1 MRELLKLLAHPTRF
15 ERVAFAFGGQT
26 PTPPVP
32 EQRIRTNRERG
43 VLQAPR
49 QPRHIPYPAQCTAV
63 DEGAIGRERRNSI
76 FRPELKRWVWSTRS
90 RKCFIFQLG
99 LTDTLSANRTA
110 SLPAMTTAVE
120 PALHG
125 AMWSRL

>member
-63 DEGAIGRERRNSI
+63 DEG
-76 FRPELKRWVWSTRS
+76 
-90 RKCFIFQLG
+90 QLG
-99 LTDTLSANRTA
+99 GSGAIPFFGRSSNGGFGLRE
-110 SLPAMTTAVE
+110 VE
-120 PALHG
+120 NALF
-125 AMWSRL
+125 SN